1 MSRKNKKLGRGLQDL
16 LNQREEKEQTEELY
30 EREDGETYGGKID
43 VTEGTV
49 SPKKFADDLAREG
62 AEYRAS
68 IFARDEE
75 ETVQE
80 EENDSEVYSFDSMRD
95 DLDQV
100 TNEVKALSEEVE
112 SFKTEREQEDGED
125 GGSKTLLDYMTSGES
140 SSEKPKRKTV
150 KPEILVVEDEK
161 PISSRVTEAENTD
174 DVDRIYN
181 ISVSLVDSNPWQPRE
196 VFQTKEINELAESIK
211 THGLLQPIVVREFR
225 SRYQLVAGERRFR
238 AALKLDWTQ
247 VPATII
253 DATDQEMA
261 ELALVENLQRKD
273 LNPIE
278 KATSFQRYLEANHCK
293 QEVLAKR
300 LNIDRSTIA
309 NLQRLL
315 TLPPEVQQMVVDE
328 KLTQGHARA
337 LLTLKKSQDQI
348 EMANRIE
355 DEKLSVRQT
364 EQVIADWNEK
374 TVQERKAGKI
384 STVAAP
390 TKDGRKKVKSPNVL
404 ELERQLQDVLD
415 LKVKITADANGKGK
429 LEIFFRNNDDFS
441 SLMEFFKG

>member
-1 MSRKNKKLGRGLQDL
+1 M
-16 LNQREEKEQTEELY
+16 
-30 EREDGETYGGKID
+30 
-43 VTEGTV
+43 
-49 SPKKFADDLAREG
+49 
-62 AEYRAS
+62 
-68 IFARDEE
+68 
-75 ETVQE
+75 
-80 EENDSEVYSFDSMRD
+80 
-95 DLDQV
+95 
-100 TNEVKALSEEVE
+100 
-112 SFKTEREQEDGED
+112 
-125 GGSKTLLDYMTSGES
+125 
-140 SSEKPKRKTV
+140 
-150 KPEILVVEDEK
+150 
-161 PISSRVTEAENTD
+161 
-174 DVDRIYN
+174 DRIYN

-196 VFQTKEINELAESIK
+196 VFQAKEINELAESIK
-211 THGLLQPIVVREFR
+211 THGLLQPIVVRVFR

-238 AALKLDWTQ
+238 AALKLGWTQ

-253 DATDQEMA
+253 DATDREMA

-278 KATSFQRYLEANHCK
+278 KAASFQRYLEANHCK

-300 LNIDRSTIA
+300 LNLDRSTIA
-309 NLQRLL
+309 NLLRLL
-315 TLPPEVQQMVVDE
+315 SLPSDVQKMVADE

-337 LLTLKKSQDQI
+337 ILTLTKSQDQI
-348 EMANRIE
+348 EMANRIA

-374 TVQERKAGKI
+374 SAQERKEGKI

-404 ELERQLQDVLD
+404 ELERQLQDLPD

>member
-16 LNQREEKEQTEELY
+16 LNQREEQEQKEELY

-49 SPKKFADDLAREG
+49 SPKKFADELARDG
-62 AEYRAS
+62 AEFRNS
-68 IFARDEE
+68 IFGENEDEISSEE
-75 ETVQE
+75 ED
-80 EENDSEVYSFDSMRD
+80 DSETYNFGSMRE

-100 TNEVKALSEEVE
+100 TSEVKALSEEVE
-112 SFKTEREQEDGED
+112 SFKAEREQEDGED
-125 GGSKTLLDYMTSGES
+125 GGSKTLLDYMNSGENS
-140 SSEKPKRKTV
+140 GEKPKRKTV

-161 PISSRVTEAENTD
+161 PISDRVTEAENTD

-196 VFQTKEINELAESIK
+196 VFQAKEINELAESIK

-247 VPATII
+247 VPATVI
-253 DATDQEMA
+253 DATDREMM

-293 QEVLAKR
+293 QEDLAKR
-300 LNIDRSTIA
+300 LNLDRSTIA

-315 TLPPEVQQMVVDE
+315 ALPPEVQQMVVDE
-328 KLTQGHARA
+328 KLTQFLVPCG
-337 LLTLKKSQDQI
+337 
-348 EMANRIE
+348 
-355 DEKLSVRQT
+355 V
-364 EQVIADWNEK
+364 
-374 TVQERKAGKI
+374 
-384 STVAAP
+384 
-390 TKDGRKKVKSPNVL
+390 
-404 ELERQLQDVLD
+404 
-415 LKVKITADANGKGK
+415 
-429 LEIFFRNNDDFS
+429 F
-441 SLMEFFKG
+441 